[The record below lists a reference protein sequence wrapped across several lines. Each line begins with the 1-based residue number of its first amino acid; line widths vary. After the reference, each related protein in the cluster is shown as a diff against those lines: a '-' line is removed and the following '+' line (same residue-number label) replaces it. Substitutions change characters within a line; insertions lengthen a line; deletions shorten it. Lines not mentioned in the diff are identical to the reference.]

1 MNTPPKLKQG
11 AYGSSVATSD
21 TLYQVTWPSRQTQT
35 PQTPRVLIDGV
46 GFEYP
51 GGPTVLANVSL
62 TLWPGRVHCLLGP
75 SGCGKTTMLRLLAG
89 LARPTRGSIQIDGK
103 TVSAGGRNA
112 KCLPP
117 ERRAVGFVFQ
127 DYALFPH
134 LSVLQNVTF
143 GMKHRPRPQR
153 RGAALDL
160 LDRIGLA
167 DHANAMP
174 YQLSGGQQQRVA
186 LARALSRDPRLML
199 LDEPFTG
206 LDCALR
212 DELRAMTLQVLR
224 DADVATLM
232 VTHDPAE
239 ALTVADIV
247 SVINAGRIDVTAPP
261 EQVCVA
267 EPQIK
272 GPPVVRLRCHR
283 DDCPSTRT

>member
-1 MNTPPKLKQG
+1 MNTQPKVAPS
-11 AYGSSVATSD
+11 AYGSDVPTSD
-21 TLYQVTWPSRQTQT
+21 TLYQVTSPSRQTRM
-35 PQTPRVLIDGV
+35 PPTPRALIDGV

-51 GGPTVLANVSL
+51 GGPTVLSGVSL
-62 TLWPGRVHCLLGP
+62 ALWPGRVHCLLGP

-103 TVSAGGRNA
+103 TVSAGGRSS

-134 LSVLQNVTF
+134 LSVLRNVTF

-153 RGAALDL
+153 RAAALEL
-160 LDRIGLA
+160 LNRIGLA

-174 YQLSGGQQQRVA
+174 YTLSGGQQQRVA

-212 DELRAMTLQVLR
+212 DELRSMTLQVLR

-239 ALTVADIV
+239 ALAVADVV
-247 SVINAGRIDVTAPP
+247 SVMNAGRIDVTTSP
-261 EQVCVA
+261 EKVCVA
-267 EPQIK
+267 EPQSK
-272 GPPVVRLRCHR
+272 GPPVVRLRCDR
-283 DDCPSTRT
+283 ADCPPRAE